1 MDERTRHQL
10 AVDAML
16 DLISAQRDQIK
27 ILEERLAYAENEA
40 LNCYEANGYVL

>member
-1 MDERTRHQL
+1 MDERTRHQM

-16 DLISAQRDQIK
+16 DLISEQKAQIK

-40 LNCYEANGYVL
+40 LNCYESNGLVL